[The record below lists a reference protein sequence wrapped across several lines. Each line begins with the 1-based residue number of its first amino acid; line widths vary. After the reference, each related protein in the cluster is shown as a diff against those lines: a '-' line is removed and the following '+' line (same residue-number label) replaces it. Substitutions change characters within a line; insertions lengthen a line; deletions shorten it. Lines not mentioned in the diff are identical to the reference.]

1 MKKEI
6 DNIALK
12 AINKFIYYALNYESN
27 QSVYVLGKTYYVPK
41 FLTDIAWG
49 CATSY
54 LVGKWVGLVCKQETG
69 EIDSY
74 GIMLRFYTSLDNN
87 NRIKFLNW
95 VLENYKDEIKLKT
108 NEEV

>member
-12 AINKFIYYALNYESN
+12 AINKFIYYALNYEPN
-27 QSVYVLGKTYYVPK
+27 QSVYVLGKTYWVPK

-49 CATSY
+49 CATSHM
-54 LVGKWVGLVCKQETG
+54 VEKWTEISEKQETG
-69 EIDSY
+69 YSV
-74 GIMLRFYTSLDNN
+74 MLLFYVSLDNECK
-87 NRIKFLNW
+87 IKLLNW
-95 VLENYKDEIKLKT
+95 VLDNYKGESRLTT

>member
-1 MKKEI
+1 MKTEI

-49 CATSY
+49 CATSH
-54 LVGKWVGLVCKQETG
+54 LVGKWVELVNEQESG
-69 EIDSY
+69 DIDSY
-74 GIMLRFYTSLDNN
+74 GIMLRFYISLDNDCKT
-87 NRIKFLNW
+87 KFINW
-95 VLENYKDEIKLKT
+95 ILDNYKGELRLTT